1 MRMQFR
7 KHFRSV
13 RHLVARRLLDRERK
27 GASLASAPI
36 GPFARFIQRLM
47 ETPMAIPE
55 DLELESPVEGWIIE
69 PKGYVFVHTPAK
81 DSSLLADA
89 PCALVGAQLLFKEPF
104 QSAADWRS
112 KVLAA
117 GLTLTFPS
125 SETRNAFLR
134 EIVPAYAMT
143 GELPDRQ
150 YILPLLLISVIT
162 YIVLTGMAYL
172 LPRYLTKRIED
183 EGPVGF
189 ALMFGNV
196 GFMGYPVV
204 ASIFGHEAIF
214 YAAVLNVVN
223 TFAVFTIG
231 TMLITGKSEV
241 EGSKF
246 QKKVLYST
254 PMLAAYLTMA
264 IVALRIDNIP
274 AFISQPLTMIG
285 NITVPAALL
294 IVGSSMSHLSPRA
307 MLGNGTVYATTLFR
321 LAILPIAIYY
331 LCRALG
337 FSEFVV
343 NINTIV
349 IAMPVATYGT
359 ILCLR
364 HGKDTT
370 FITEVTFITT
380 LISMLTIPA
389 LVMVFF

>member
-1 MRMQFR
+1 MVVVMLTLFA
-7 KHFRSV
+7 
-13 RHLVARRLLDRERK
+13 LV
-27 GASLASAPI
+27 
-36 GPFARFIQRLM
+36 
-47 ETPMAIPE
+47 
-55 DLELESPVEGWIIE
+55 VV
-69 PKGYVFVHTPAK
+69 GYVAGKLGYLGGDFDRQLSRLVINITCPALIL
-81 DSSLLADA
+81 SS
-89 PCALVGAQLLFKEPF
+89 
-104 QSAADWRS
+104 
-112 KVLAA
+112 
-117 GLTLTFPS
+117 
-125 SETRNAFLR
+125 
-134 EIVPAYAMT
+134 AMT
-143 GELPDRQ
+143 GTLPDRRF
-150 YILPLLLISVIT
+150 ILPLLLISVLT
-162 YIVLTGMAYL
+162 YALLTGVAIL
-172 LPRYLTKRIED
+172 LPRYLTQKKTD
-183 EGPVGF
+183 EGSIGF

-204 ASIFGHEAIF
+204 ASIFGHEAVF

-231 TMLITGKSEV
+231 TVLITGKSDV
-241 EGSKF
+241 EGKRF